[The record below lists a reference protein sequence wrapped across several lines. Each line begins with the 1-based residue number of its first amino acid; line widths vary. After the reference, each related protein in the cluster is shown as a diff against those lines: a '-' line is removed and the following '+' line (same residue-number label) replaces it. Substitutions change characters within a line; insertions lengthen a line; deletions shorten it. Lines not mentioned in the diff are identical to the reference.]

1 MEIASPPLLNQTL
14 FEELLTFLE
23 CKPHTVLSI
32 KSFFLQILTNHF
44 SSNHR
49 LFHDFM
55 INLHEKQQK
64 SIFFV
69 RHGQSEY
76 NHWREQ
82 SCCNLPIFYLNKST
96 NYDPKLTEKGH
107 KQAEKA
113 SETLISLLNE
123 HKITIDTVFVSPLTR
138 ALETFI
144 HLEENL
150 TQKNKELRVFA
161 MDLIRERMDF
171 PCDIGSKKE
180 KIIEEF
186 GKKVDFRYLSQ
197 ENWWRLREK
206 SEKEGFIHEKNISE
220 NKENV
225 FFRVFLFILTVLLDE
240 KANNILMVS
249 HQNVFQCLF
258 RRFRVFGGKI
268 RNCEC
273 RRLEKE
279 ELGKFIEK
287 SLNLI

>member
-14 FEELLTFLE
+14 LEELLTFLE

-44 SSNHR
+44 SSKHQ
-49 LFHDFM
+49 LFHDFL

-64 SIFFV
+64 SIFFI
-69 RHGQSEY
+69 RHGESEY
-76 NHWREQ
+76 NRWREQ

-113 SETLISLLNE
+113 SETLNSMLNE
-123 HKITIDTVFVSPLTR
+123 YKITVDTVFVSPLTR
-138 ALETFI
+138 ALETFM

-150 TQKNKELRVFA
+150 TQKNQNLRVFA
-161 MDLIRERMDF
+161 LDLIREKMDY
-171 PCDIGSKKE
+171 PCDIGSRKE
-180 KIIEEF
+180 KILEKF
-186 GKKVDFRYLSQ
+186 GKKADFRYLSQ
-197 ENWWRLREK
+197 ENWWRISEK
-206 SEKEGFIHEKNISE
+206 SEKEAFFHEKNISE
-220 NKENV
+220 NKESV
-225 FFRVFLFILTVLLDE
+225 FLRVFLFILTALLDE
-240 KANNILMVS
+240 KANNILVVS

-268 RNCEC
+268 RNCET
-273 RRLEKE
+273 RRLENE
-279 ELGKFIEK
+279 DLGKFIEK
-287 SLNLI
+287 SVNLI